1 MKYLPILV
9 LSILVLLLITDL
21 NADKIYSWTDENGV
35 RQYSNTAPGND
46 AKNVEIIKE
55 IPHTQDD
62 EKKSGQDVNELDR
75 VMDELE
81 AENRAAEIEREEKDK
96 KIEAEKN
103 KAAQDKLNQKIQ
115 IEKERLQNEIRRI
128 EQLALGG
135 TFSLAMKKSKIKEYQ
150 EKIDLLERSPEEYF
164 AADAP

>member
-9 LSILVLLLITDL
+9 LSLLVLLFITDL
-21 NADKIYSWTDENGV
+21 NADNIYSWTDENGV

-46 AKNVEIIKE
+46 AKDVEIIKE

-62 EKKSGQDVNELDR
+62 EKKSGQDANELDR
-75 VMDELE
+75 VLDELE

-103 KAAQDKLNQKIQ
+103 KAAQDKLNKKIQ
-115 IEKERLQNEIRRI
+115 TEKERLQNEIRRI

-150 EKIDLLERSPEEYF
+150 EKIDLLEHSPEEYF
-164 AADAP
+164 AANAQ

>member
-9 LSILVLLLITDL
+9 LSVLVLLFITDL
-21 NADKIYSWTDENGV
+21 NADNIYSWTDENGV
-35 RQYSNTAPGND
+35 RQYSNTAPGED
-46 AKNVEIIKE
+46 AKDVEIIKE

-62 EKKSGQDVNELDR
+62 GKKSGQDANELDR
-75 VMDELE
+75 VLDELE

-103 KAAQDKLNQKIQ
+103 KAAQDKLNKKIQ
-115 IEKERLQNEIRRI
+115 TEKERLQNEIRRI
-128 EQLALGG
+128 KQLAAGG

-150 EKIDLLERSPEEYF
+150 EKLDLLERSPEEYF
-164 AADAP
+164 SANAP

>member
-9 LSILVLLLITDL
+9 ISILVLLLITDL

-35 RQYSNTAPGND
+35 RQYSNTAPGKD
-46 AKNVEIIKE
+46 AEDVQIIKE

-62 EKKSGQDVNELDR
+62 EKKPGQDANELDR
-75 VMDELE
+75 VLDELE

-103 KAAQDKLNQKIQ
+103 KAAQDKLNKKIQ
-115 IEKERLQNEIRRI
+115 TERERLQNEIRRI

-164 AADAP
+164 AANAQ

>member
-9 LSILVLLLITDL
+9 ISILVLLLITDL

-35 RQYSNTAPGND
+35 RQYSNTAPGKD
-46 AKNVEIIKE
+46 AEDVQIIKE

-62 EKKSGQDVNELDR
+62 EKKSGPDANELDR
-75 VMDELE
+75 VLDELE
-81 AENRAAEIEREEKDK
+81 ADKRAAEIERKEKDK

-103 KAAQDKLNQKIQ
+103 KAAQNKLNKKIQ
-115 IEKERLQNEIRRI
+115 TEKERLQNEIRRI

-164 AADAP
+164 AANAQ

>member
-9 LSILVLLLITDL
+9 LSILLLLFITDL

-46 AKNVEIIKE
+46 AKDVEIIKE

-62 EKKSGQDVNELDR
+62 EKKSGQDANELDR
-75 VMDELE
+75 VLDELE

-96 KIEAEKN
+96 KIEAEKK
-103 KAAQDKLNQKIQ
+103 KAAQDKLNKKIQ
-115 IEKERLQNEIRRI
+115 TEKERLQSEIRRI
-128 EQLALGG
+128 EQRGFGRAFTPG
-135 TFSLAMKKSKIKEYQ
+135 MKKLKIKEYQ
-150 EKIDLLERSPEEYF
+150 KKLDLLERSPEEYF
-164 AADAP
+164 DANAP

>member
-1 MKYLPILV
+1 MKYLPILG
-9 LSILVLLLITDL
+9 LIGLVFLFITDL
-21 NADKIYSWTDENGV
+21 YADNIYSWTDENGV

-62 EKKSGQDVNELDR
+62 EKKSGQNANELDR
-75 VMDELE
+75 VLDELE

-96 KIEAEKN
+96 KNEAEKN
-103 KAAQDKLNQKIQ
+103 KAAQDELNKKIQ
-115 IEKERLQNEIRRI
+115 TEKERLYNEIRRI
-128 EQLALGG
+128 EQRS
-135 TFSLAMKKSKIKEYQ
+135 TRNFSVGMKKLKIKEYQ
-150 EKIDLLERSPEEYF
+150 EKLDLLESSPEEYF